1 MMDSLKNLVNQT
13 NWRKNA
19 MYSNMYNRIEN
30 TSEYSIKNAA
40 IFAEMSEDCYLDPK
54 TFKGIWSQHYVI
66 EFIEGED
73 KGAEAYTLTDRDNLI
88 IVFRGTEPSE
98 WSDIKADC
106 RFFKTDAEYAGRVHR
121 GFKGYLDRIWE
132 PVVDSFNSNSHRVDS
147 FDSISDRRVWVIGH
161 SLGAAMATL
170 TGSRLAEVSKDID
183 IVVYNYGSPRVG
195 NSDYRDA
202 FKIPLYRHRNNND
215 VVTRNPIET
224 IGYTHVGELKY
235 FDSEGVLKEGY
246 SRWHMFGQWCSGT
259 VDGIFSWP
267 PSLDGFSDH
276 SMSNYVRVCENS
288 YAGKIHLNEE

>member
-1 MMDSLKNLVNQT
+1 MIDSLHTLVNET
-13 NWRKNA
+13 NWRKNT
-19 MYSNMYNRIEN
+19 MNMYNRIEN
-30 TSEYSIKNAA
+30 TSDYSLKNAA
-40 IFAEMSEDCYLDPK
+40 IFAEMSEDCYLTPNA
-54 TFKGIWSQHYVI
+54 FKHIWGQDYVI
-66 EFIEGED
+66 DFIEGED

-132 PVVDSFNSNSHRVDS
+132 PVVDAFNSN
-147 FDSISDRRVWVIGH
+147 SDRRVWVIGH

-170 TGSRLAEVSKDID
+170 AGSRLAEVSKDID

-235 FDSEGVLKEGY
+235 FDSEGLLKEGY

-267 PSLDGFSDH
+267 PSLDGFGDH
-276 SMSNYVRVCENS
+276 SMSNYVRVCEKS
-288 YAGKIHLNEE
+288 YAGELHLNEE